1 MRGRLNSK
9 MNERVLNYGGTEYFF
24 FFVVVCVCVCVC
36 VCVKTLENGIAKEK
50 TKRSEESAT
59 AMKKINVVP

>member
-1 MRGRLNSK
+1 MR
-9 MNERVLNYGGTEYFF
+9 
-24 FFVVVCVCVCVC
+24 VC